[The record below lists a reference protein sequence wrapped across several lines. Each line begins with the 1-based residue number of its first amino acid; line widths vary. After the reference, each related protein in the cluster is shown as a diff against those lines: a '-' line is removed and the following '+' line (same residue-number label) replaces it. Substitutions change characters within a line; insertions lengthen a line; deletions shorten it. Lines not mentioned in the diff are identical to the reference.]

1 MSTLLFQGL
10 KVLDVGTVIAGPV
23 STTML
28 ADFGADVIKI
38 EPPGSGDMLR
48 HIGLAPTMPDLD
60 ANYLW
65 HLDARNKRSLQLDL
79 KSHEGIDILW
89 RLVAEADVYVT
100 NQPFP
105 VRRSLGLEYDDV
117 KAHNPSIIY
126 GSLSAN
132 GELGP
137 DADSKGF
144 DLVSYWT
151 RSGLMD
157 LVRSP
162 GAGPSHSVPGLGDH
176 PTAVSLFAGLVMAI
190 LHRERTGEGSMVSTS
205 LLANGLWSSAA
216 IAQGALAGADMDVY
230 RARKQSPGFLGRLYE
245 TRDHRWIG
253 LTMIRSGH
261 ELKQLFVALDA
272 FELLYDDR
280 FATFGAQYDN
290 RAALTVEVAAVISRR
305 TAAEWMA
312 TFAEHGVEAALTKT
326 TEEAVADPQLA
337 ANQMTLEADPSSG
350 LRHVLNNPVNVSVA
364 EQVPVVRGPAPGEH
378 SDEILRDL
386 GYDQVDVDR
395 LRTSGVI

>member
-79 KSHEGIDILW
+79 KKPEGIEVLW

-117 KAHNPSIIY
+117 KAHNRSIIY

-216 IAQGALAGADMDVY
+216 IVQGALSGADMDVY

-272 FELLYDDR
+272 FGLLYDER
-280 FATFGAQYDN
+280 FATFEAQYDN

-305 TAAEWMA
+305 TAAEWMT
-312 TFAEHGVEAALTKT
+312 TFAEHGVEAALTMR

-337 ANQMTLEADPSSG
+337 ANQMTLDADPSSG

-364 EQVPVVRGPAPGEH
+364 DQVPVVRGPAPGEH
-378 SDEILRDL
+378 SEEILRDL
-386 GYDQVDVDR
+386 GYDQIEVDR